1 MFVVCTCWRQILLED
16 AIAVILSIS
25 VCYVAHSVLQNI
37 LLSFLKGLFILLAD
51 IKMHFKI
58 CQPTDVSEYEGNS

>member
-1 MFVVCTCWRQILLED
+1 M
-16 AIAVILSIS
+16 ILSIL

-51 IKMHFKI
+51 INMRVKI
-58 CQPTDVSEYEGNS
+58 GQPTDASEYEGNS